1 MPKTKKR
8 KGPSE
13 SSTNFLIGTKKK
25 GNDGNKWIVVKN
37 KNGVHRWQKI
47 PAKNKTKKT
56 PKRNAKKTTKKTVK
70 KNSINLKN
78 QLLDFFGFG
87 ESTSK
92 TYFTHDNG
100 GRPFKVVVTGKNIDI
115 FTYIQK
121 KDETVEEMLTGN
133 YPTKNDYDLLI
144 KSYKNLKN
152 IFIPKGGNT
161 ILAHIS
167 GNKYLC
173 IAEFIYEFETKNEKI
188 LKYYSHVGNSDVP
201 YPLAVGENNVY
212 FLIDKG
218 SEGYVSK
225 DFFDGFPKKY
235 KWGTDGYSRLWG
247 QGSFNELETTKTTKI
262 RKRREK
268 KGNFKKAEKI
278 RKKASLS
285 KETKKIPKIKLIK
298 KRIW

>member
-13 SSTNFLIGTKKK
+13 SSTNFLIGAIKK
-25 GNDGNKWIVVKN
+25 GNDGNRWIVVKN

-56 PKRNAKKTTKKTVK
+56 VKKTTKKTTK
-70 KNSINLKN
+70 KNPINLKN

-87 ESTSK
+87 EAKSK

-115 FTYIQK
+115 FTYKQK
-121 KDETVEEMLTGN
+121 KNETLEEMLTNN
-133 YPTKNDYDLLI
+133 YPSKNDYNTLI
-144 KSYKNLKN
+144 KSYKKLKN
-152 IFIPKGGNT
+152 IFIPKDGNT

-188 LKYYSHVGNSDVP
+188 LKYYSHIGNSDVP

-218 SEGYVSK
+218 NNGYVSK
-225 DFFDGFPKKY
+225 DFFDGFPNKY
-235 KWGTDGYSRLWG
+235 NWGTDGYSRLWG
-247 QGSFNELETTKTTKI
+247 QSPFNELKSENKTRTK
-262 RKRREK
+262 K
-268 KGNFKKAEKI
+268 KGNFEKAEKI